1 MRPEH
6 LTEVRALANDAYGAK
21 FGALA
26 DVVEPMGME
35 TLVYFTIDGTEVCA
49 RLDPAMAPDAGQ
61 PVTLMAAMSHMHLLD
76 AETDKVL

>member
-1 MRPEH
+1 
-6 LTEVRALANDAYGAK
+6 
-21 FGALA
+21 
-26 DVVEPMGME
+26 MGME

-49 RLDPAMAPDAGQ
+49 RLDPAMAPEAGQ